1 MVCFENAKV
10 IDAEEL
16 KESLLEEST
25 NPTLERLMFLEV
37 RPKDDKPGKIFPCFV
52 EAWGEEENSEMKIDL
67 GLRFQVCI
75 LQSSGGQFGLVRVI
89 IPATDLGVRKR
100 IWDKPPTKGH
110 REFVPWAVLEETV
123 Q

>member
-16 KESLLEEST
+16 KENLEEESM

-37 RPKDDKPGKIFPCFV
+37 RPKEGETSKIFPCFV
-52 EAWGEEENSEMKIDL
+52 EAWREDDHANVMADPGLVFLIDIMQSTGGE
-67 GLRFQVCI
+67 
-75 LQSSGGQFGLVRVI
+75 FGLIKVG
-89 IPATDLGVRKR
+89 IPAKELGVKKR

-110 REFVPWAVLEETV
+110 REFVPWAVLEETI